1 MKELFSQTMSLFDSR
16 FYDLYIHPGGSSQ
29 IARIA
34 FEAQRFGY
42 SGIAIINSSIN
53 DRDGMPLDFSIYR
66 GIGISCRPSR
76 LREEIKKHK
85 GGIEILTVLGGDEE
99 LNRAAVESEGLDIL
113 MQPAQ
118 FNNVLAK
125 AASDNSVAIG
135 FDLGSLIRLRGEAR
149 VRELIIMRINLKHA
163 RKYELSMILTS
174 NAQSIYDIR
183 SPREMAAL
191 AGLFG
196 MAKEEAVNA
205 MSAAPLAI
213 IKRKNPD
220 YIQEGIE
227 II

>member
-1 MKELFSQTMSLFDSR
+1 MKELFSQIMSLFDSR
-16 FYDLYIHPGGSSQ
+16 FYDLYIHPGSSNP

-42 SGIAIINSSIN
+42 SGIAVINSEIS
-53 DRDGMPLDFSIYR
+53 DRDGMPPDFSIYR
-66 GIGISCRPSR
+66 GIGISCKSSR

-85 GGIEILTVLGGDEE
+85 NSSDILVVPGGDEE

-149 VRELIIMRINLKHA
+149 VRELIIMRANLKHA
-163 RKYELSMILTS
+163 RKYNLSMLLTS
-174 NAQSIYDIR
+174 NAQSIHDIR

-196 MAKEEAVNA
+196 MAKEEAVDA
-205 MSAAPLAI
+205 MSSVPLGI
-213 IKRKNPD
+213 LKRKNPD
-220 YIQEGIE
+220 YIQ
-227 II
+227 

>member
-1 MKELFSQTMSLFDSR
+1 MKELFSQIMSLFDSR
-16 FYDLYIHPGGSSQ
+16 FYDLYVHPGSSNT

-42 SGIAIINSSIN
+42 SGIAVINPAITGN
-53 DRDGMPLDFSIYR
+53 DGTPPDFSIYR
-66 GIGISCRPSR
+66 GIGISCKSSR

-85 GGIEILTVLGGDEE
+85 NSSDILVVPGGDEDF
-99 LNRAAVESEGLDIL
+99 NRAAVESEGLDIL
-113 MQPAQ
+113 MQPEP

-149 VRELIIMRINLKHA
+149 VRELVIMRTNLKHA

-174 NAQSIYDIR
+174 NARSSYDIR

-213 IKRKNPD
+213 LKRKNPD

>member
-1 MKELFSQTMSLFDSR
+1 MKELFSQIMSLFDSR
-16 FYDLYIHPGGSSQ
+16 FYDLYIHPGSSNP

-42 SGIAIINSSIN
+42 SGIAIINSEIS
-53 DRDGMPLDFSIYR
+53 DRDGMPPDFSIYR
-66 GIGISCRPSR
+66 GIGISCKSSR

-85 GGIEILTVLGGDEE
+85 NSSDILVVPGGDEE
-99 LNRAAVESEGLDIL
+99 LNRAAVESEGLDLL

-135 FDLGSLIRLRGEAR
+135 FDLGPLIRLRGEAR
-149 VRELIIMRINLKHA
+149 VRELIIMRTNLKHA
-163 RKYELSMILTS
+163 RKYNLSMILTS

-205 MSAAPLAI
+205 MSETPLAI
-213 IKRKNPD
+213 LKRKNPD